1 MAKIIIRILKG
12 ICFLFA
18 VLWLVLIGIIQSTC
32 SAFPSV
38 VGPRCHDTGY
48 ADIWFLPIF
57 FSPIGIPAV
66 VASIIIII
74 VAMVRRKRLKRK
86 I

>member
-1 MAKIIIRILKG
+1 MEIAAKIAKG
-12 ICFLFA
+12 ICFFLA
-18 VLWLVLIGIIQSTC
+18 ALWLVLIGIIQDTC
-32 SAFPSV
+32 SIFPSV
-38 VGPRCHDTGY
+38 GHQCHDTGY

-74 VAMVRRKRLKRK
+74 VAAVRRKRLKRK